1 MWWDKYE
8 LRDKSRLVELFYLQ
22 TKITTKCPKCGY
34 INNTYERSSQLT
46 LPLPLPK
53 KKGKCNLQDCL
64 SLLTLERESE
74 TME

>member
-22 TKITTKCPKCGY
+22 TKITTNCPKCGY
-34 INNTYERSSQLT
+34 INNIYERSSQLT
-46 LPLPLPK
+46 LPLPK
-53 KKGKCNLQDCL
+53 KKSKCNLQDCL
-64 SLLTLERESE
+64 KLFTLAQESE